1 MCECKYCGKPFERT
15 HASQKYC
22 STECSTIA
30 NRERTNK
37 NRKKYQKSKETE
49 KVCPYCGKTFI
60 QVGSFRKYCS
70 QECSDA
76 MNKDRTKPADVEP
89 KKKRR
94 KKPTSLR
101 VIAKEARKHGMTYGQ
116 YVAQMEIRKGVI
128 D

>member
-1 MCECKYCGKPFERT
+1 MCECKYCGKLFERT

-70 QECSDA
+70 QECFNIVNK
-76 MNKDRTKPADVEP
+76 MNTKPACEE
-89 KKKRR
+89 KKKRTR
-94 KKPTSLR
+94 KKTNSLR
-101 VIAKEARKHGMTYGQ
+101 EMAREARKHGMTYGQ
-116 YVAQMEIRKGVI
+116 YVAQMEMQKGV
-128 D
+128 